1 MRLLD
6 WWWITRLAHL
16 GSDLPVRRQ
25 IGRSVE
31 RQRGMRN
38 QRSDSRLQQARGT
51 QLFIC
56 GIFGNC
62 ASSVLSPRTP
72 PGIPDFGKK
81 TAFVWAAN
89 DCHLQQQ
96 IVDQGRFC
104 ERSEIGIPLSV
115 PVPGSPSSGSEGDN
129 ACSSSAS
136 DRMDHCSVMQEGSS
150 EGRSSI
156 TSDVSDFR
164 ASDLEELIAEIKAGN
179 CTKMI
184 LSSLNKK
191 LSKDHRASR
200 ELIRS
205 SGIASCLLSLL
216 LSSNL
221 TLTEERGA
229 RYLVDE
235 SHTSPV
241 LEDSLAALTILS
253 EDESATRSMATVEF
267 LLVVT
272 WYLCKGSINAKENAC
287 LLLEKLSLE
296 EGFKGTMG
304 ACPGMM
310 EALNNLMRD
319 ENHLK
324 LVKLATKTLLALCLL
339 RENRRRAVE
348 VGAVASLL
356 EMLPW
361 VGSATAEKVL
371 ATLELLGTI
380 EEGKAAIIDHAL
392 AVPVLVELIL
402 KVSDRGTEYA
412 AGTLSMMCSDSI
424 AMREAA
430 VAHGAPTK
438 LLLLIQSDC
447 TARAKRKASQLL
459 KVLHKLWVQDPC
471 NPDIEGTKAIH
482 F

>member
-1 MRLLD
+1 
-6 WWWITRLAHL
+6 
-16 GSDLPVRRQ
+16 
-25 IGRSVE
+25 
-31 RQRGMRN
+31 MRN

-205 SGIASCLLSLL
+205 S
-216 LSSNL
+216 
-221 TLTEERGA
+221 
-229 RYLVDE
+229 
-235 SHTSPV
+235 
-241 LEDSLAALTILS
+241 
-253 EDESATRSMATVEF
+253 DESATRSMATVEF